1 MKQKYKD
8 LIKSIRNTIY
18 KNKIDWDICESYV
31 KKLSPVINEQ
41 LDDECILSD
50 FMYDFSRGD
59 RLLKFVRLFLE
70 NGFDV
75 NGNNGRNG
83 ALCLH
88 ELCWSTY
95 DEYILQIAEVLLDK
109 GADSTLPYDEN
120 EESKAGVLNTIA
132 AKMSYWTIGSCETA
146 NLFTAY
152 YKMIERQQQNK
163 VYHGIRAF
171 REAVGLKITKV
182 EKIAIDEDLF
192 EDNMFEGLIFGVAI
206 HL

>member
-8 LIKSIRNTIY
+8 LIRSIRNTIY

-75 NGNNGRNG
+75 LGLDYSPIKGPEGNIEYLIYIRKSDNPKAVDGIDIK
-83 ALCLH
+83 ALA
-88 ELCWSTY
+88 ELSHST
-95 DEYILQIAEVLLDK
+95 LDK
-109 GADSTLPYDEN
+109 T
-120 EESKAGVLNTIA
+120 
-132 AKMSYWTIGSCETA
+132 
-146 NLFTAY
+146 
-152 YKMIERQQQNK
+152 
-163 VYHGIRAF
+163 
-171 REAVGLKITKV
+171 
-182 EKIAIDEDLF
+182 
-192 EDNMFEGLIFGVAI
+192 
-206 HL
+206 

>member
-83 ALCLH
+83 ALCL
-88 ELCWSTY
+88 
-95 DEYILQIAEVLLDK
+95 Q
-109 GADSTLPYDEN
+109 
-120 EESKAGVLNTIA
+120 
-132 AKMSYWTIGSCETA
+132 
-146 NLFTAY
+146 LF
-152 YKMIERQQQNK
+152 
-163 VYHGIRAF
+163 
-171 REAVGLKITKV
+171 
-182 EKIAIDEDLF
+182 
-192 EDNMFEGLIFGVAI
+192 
-206 HL
+206 